1 MKLTPLAKAL
11 LFLIGLGL
19 VGTAIYKFVPPEKLP
34 WNRPKATAPESTS
47 DSTASTSTREGEKRS
62 QNKDSTPDRTSTGP
76 WIEIPGGIFS
86 SGQNQESVDVSAFQ
100 IGRTEVTNGEYEAFL
115 AQCGAGSSCGPR
127 DVPNYWDDE
136 AYLDSHR
143 NNPVVFV
150 SWGDANAYCK
160 WSGGRLPRIT
170 EWEKAA
176 RGTDGREFPTGSTLD
191 RKAVNILGSDH
202 DKKDAAA
209 KKIPTWAVDDEAYAR
224 DVSPYGVQG
233 MAGNVSEWTA
243 STSPDEPDYRLAAG
257 GSWDSW
263 DLNDGR
269 THFRLGKSP
278 TDRSSS
284 LGFRCARSK

>member
-19 VGTAIYKFVPPEKLP
+19 VGTAIYKFVPKDKLP
-34 WNRPKATAPESTS
+34 WNRPKATPADDGSTTSTS
-47 DSTASTSTREGEKRS
+47 ATSNDGNTRSQTSTSTHASNE
-62 QNKDSTPDRTSTGP
+62 P

-86 SGQNQESVDVSAFQ
+86 SGQNQESVDVSTFR
-100 IGRTEVTNGEYEAFL
+100 IGRTEVTNGEYEKFL
-115 AQCGAGSSCGPR
+115 GECAAGSNCGPR
-127 DVPNYWDDE
+127 EVPNYWDDE

-150 SWGDANAYCK
+150 SWGDAKAYCK
-160 WSGGRLPRIT
+160 WAGGRLPTIA

-176 RGTDGREFPTGSTLD
+176 RGTDGREFPTGATID
-191 RKAVNILGSDH
+191 PAAVNILGSNH
-202 DKKDAAA
+202 DKNNAA
-209 KKIPTWAVDDEAYAR
+209 KKIPTWAIDDEAYAR
-224 DVSPYGVQG
+224 DASPYGVLG
-233 MAGNVSEWTA
+233 LAGNVSEWT
-243 STSPDEPDYRLAAG
+243 STNSPDEPDNYLAAG

-269 THFRLGKSP
+269 THHRLAISP

-284 LGFRCARSK
+284 LGFRCAKSK

>member
-34 WNRPKATAPESTS
+34 WNRPKTAPTENGSATPSATTPNRSNTPGETS
-47 DSTASTSTREGEKRS
+47 SSTR
-62 QNKDSTPDRTSTGP
+62 TSNEP

-86 SGQNQESVDVSAFQ
+86 SGQNQESVDVSAFK

-115 AQCGAGSSCGPR
+115 AQCAAGSNCGPR
-127 DVPNYWDDE
+127 ELPNYWDDE

-143 NNPVVFV
+143 SNPVVFV

-160 WSGGRLPRIT
+160 WSGGRLPTIA

-176 RGTDGREFPTGSTLD
+176 RGTDGRDFPTGSTLGPD
-191 RKAVNILGSDH
+191 AANILGSDH
-202 DKKDAAA
+202 DKKDAAP
-209 KKIPTWAVDDEAYAR
+209 KKIPTWAVDDDAYTR
-224 DVSPYGVQG
+224 DASPYGVLG

-269 THFRLGKSP
+269 TYSRLPKSP

-284 LGFRCARSK
+284 LGFRCAHSK

>member
-19 VGTAIYKFVPPEKLP
+19 VGTAIYKFVPAEKLP
-34 WNRPKATAPESTS
+34 WNRPKAAPDGSPATTATS
-47 DSTASTSTREGEKRS
+47 ANERNAPGATSEPIQASTE
-62 QNKDSTPDRTSTGP
+62 P

-86 SGQNQESVDVSAFQ
+86 SGQNQESVDVATFKIQ
-100 IGRTEVTNGEYEAFL
+100 RTEVTNGEYEGFL
-115 AQCGAGSSCGPR
+115 AKCETGSTCGPR
-127 DVPNYWDDE
+127 ELPNYWDDD

-160 WSGGRLPRIT
+160 WAGGRLPTIDQ
-170 EWEKAA
+170 WEKAA
-176 RGTDGREFPTGSTLD
+176 RGTDGREFPSGATIDPG
-191 RKAVNILGSDH
+191 AVNILGADH

-209 KKIPTWAVDDEAYAR
+209 KKIPTWAVDDDTYAR
-224 DVSPYGVQG
+224 DASPYGVLG

-243 STSPDEPDYRLAAG
+243 SSSPDEPDLRLAAG

-263 DLNDGR
+263 ELSDGR
-269 THFRLGKSP
+269 THFRLAKSP

-284 LGFRCARSK
+284 LGFRCAKSN

>member
-19 VGTAIYKFVPPEKLP
+19 VGTAVYKFVPKDKLP
-34 WNRPKATAPESTS
+34 WNRPKTAPAENGSTTS
-47 DSTASTSTREGEKRS
+47 STATTNETNSPGQTSASTRSSSE
-62 QNKDSTPDRTSTGP
+62 P

-86 SGQNQESVDVSAFQ
+86 SGQNQESVDVSAFK
-100 IGRTEVTNGEYEAFL
+100 IRRTEVTNAEYEAFL
-115 AQCGAGSSCGPR
+115 AECAAGSSCGPR
-127 DVPNYWDDE
+127 ERPNYWDDE

-160 WSGGRLPRIT
+160 WARGRLPTIA

-176 RGTDGREFPTGSTLD
+176 RGTDGREFPTGATIDST
-191 RKAVNILGSDH
+191 AVNILGSDH
-202 DKKDAAA
+202 DKKDTAA
-209 KKIPTWAVDDEAYAR
+209 KKIPTWAVDDDAYAR
-224 DVSPYGVQG
+224 DVSPYGVLG

-243 STSPDEPDYRLAAG
+243 STNPEEPDYRLAAG

-284 LGFRCARSK
+284 LGFRCAQSK

>member
-19 VGTAIYKFVPPEKLP
+19 VGTAIYKFVPKEKLP
-34 WNRPKATAPESTS
+34 WNRPKTAATENGSETPSPSTS
-47 DSTASTSTREGEKRS
+47 NEANTPGTTSTATRASSE
-62 QNKDSTPDRTSTGP
+62 P

-86 SGQNQESVDVSAFQ
+86 SGQNQESVDVSAFK
-100 IGRTEVTNGEYEAFL
+100 IRRTEVTNGEYEAFL
-115 AQCGAGSSCGPR
+115 AECAAGSSCGPR
-127 DVPNYWDDE
+127 EVPNYWEDE

-160 WSGGRLPRIT
+160 WSGGRLPTIA

-176 RGTDGREFPTGSTLD
+176 RGTDGREFPTGATID
-191 RKAVNILGSDH
+191 AKAVNILGADH
-202 DKKDAAA
+202 DKKDQAA

-224 DVSPYGVQG
+224 DASPYGVLG

-269 THFRLGKSP
+269 TYSRLPKSP

-284 LGFRCARSK
+284 LGFRCAQSK

>member
-19 VGTAIYKFVPPEKLP
+19 VGTAIYKFVPKEKLP
-34 WNRPKATAPESTS
+34 WNRPKTAATENGSETPSPSTS
-47 DSTASTSTREGEKRS
+47 NENNTPGETSTSTRASSE
-62 QNKDSTPDRTSTGP
+62 P

-86 SGQNQESVDVSAFQ
+86 SGQNQESVDVSAFK
-100 IGRTEVTNGEYEAFL
+100 IRRTEVTNGEYEAFL
-115 AQCGAGSSCGPR
+115 AECAAGSSCGPR
-127 DVPNYWDDE
+127 EVPNYWEDE

-160 WSGGRLPRIT
+160 WSGGRLPTIA

-176 RGTDGREFPTGSTLD
+176 RGTDGREFPTGATID
-191 RKAVNILGSDH
+191 AKAVNILGADH
-202 DKKDAAA
+202 DKKDQAA

-224 DVSPYGVQG
+224 DASPYGVLG

-269 THFRLGKSP
+269 TYSRLPKSP

-284 LGFRCARSK
+284 LGFRCAQSK

>member
-34 WNRPKATAPESTS
+34 WNRPKAAPAENGSTTPESTTANRS
-47 DSTASTSTREGEKRS
+47 NTPGETSSSTRASTE
-62 QNKDSTPDRTSTGP
+62 P

-86 SGQNQESVDVSAFQ
+86 SGQNQESVDVSAFK

-115 AQCGAGSSCGPR
+115 AQCAAGSSCGPR
-127 DVPNYWDDE
+127 ELPNYWDDE
-136 AYLDSHR
+136 GYLDSHR

-150 SWGDANAYCK
+150 SWGDAKAYCR
-160 WSGGRLPRIT
+160 WAGGRLPTIA

-176 RGTDGREFPTGSTLD
+176 RGTDGREFPTGATIDST
-191 RKAVNILGSDH
+191 AVNILGADH

-209 KKIPTWAVDDEAYAR
+209 KKIPTWAVDDENYAR
-224 DVSPYGVQG
+224 DVNPYGVLG
-233 MAGNVSEWTA
+233 MAGNVSEWT
-243 STSPDEPDYRLAAG
+243 STNSPDEPDNYLAAG

-284 LGFRCARSK
+284 LGFRCAHSK

>member
-19 VGTAIYKFVPPEKLP
+19 VGTAIYKFVPKEKLP
-34 WNRPKATAPESTS
+34 WNRPKTAATGNGSETPSPSTS
-47 DSTASTSTREGEKRS
+47 NENNTPGETSTSTRASSE
-62 QNKDSTPDRTSTGP
+62 P

-86 SGQNQESVDVSAFQ
+86 SGQNQESVDVSAFK
-100 IGRTEVTNGEYEAFL
+100 IRRTEVTNGEYEAFL
-115 AQCGAGSSCGPR
+115 AECAAGSSCGPR
-127 DVPNYWDDE
+127 EVPNYWEDE

-160 WSGGRLPRIT
+160 WSGGRLPTIA

-176 RGTDGREFPTGSTLD
+176 RGTDGREFPTGATID
-191 RKAVNILGSDH
+191 AKAVNILGADH
-202 DKKDAAA
+202 DKKDQAA

-224 DVSPYGVQG
+224 DASPYGVLG

-269 THFRLGKSP
+269 TYSRLPKSP

-284 LGFRCARSK
+284 LGFRCAQSK

>member
-19 VGTAIYKFVPPEKLP
+19 VGTAIFKFVPKEKLP
-34 WNRPKATAPESTS
+34 WNRPKTATAEDGPATPSASTS
-47 DSTASTSTREGEKRS
+47 NEANTPGTTSTASRGSNE
-62 QNKDSTPDRTSTGP
+62 P

-86 SGQNQESVDVSAFQ
+86 SGQNQESVDVSSFK
-100 IGRTEVTNGEYEAFL
+100 IRRTEVTNAEYEAFL
-115 AQCGAGSSCGPR
+115 AECEAGSSCGPR
-127 DVPNYWDDE
+127 EVPNYWDDE

-160 WSGGRLPRIT
+160 WSKGRLPTIA

-176 RGTDGREFPTGSTLD
+176 RGTDGREFPTGATID
-191 RKAVNILGSDH
+191 AKAVNILGADH
-202 DKKDAAA
+202 DKKDQAA

-224 DVSPYGVQG
+224 DASPYGVLG

-269 THFRLGKSP
+269 TYARLPKSP

-284 LGFRCARSK
+284 LGFRCAQSK

>member
-19 VGTAIYKFVPPEKLP
+19 VGTAVYKFVPAEKLP
-34 WNRPKATAPESTS
+34 WNRPKAAPTEGGPTATATTSNESNAPGT
-47 DSTASTSTREGEKRS
+47 TSTP
-62 QNKDSTPDRTSTGP
+62 NRTSSEP

-86 SGQNQESVDVSAFQ
+86 SGQNQESVEVATFKIQ
-100 IGRTEVTNGEYEAFL
+100 RTEVTNGEYEGFL
-115 AQCGAGSSCGPR
+115 AKCEAGSTCGPR
-127 DVPNYWDDE
+127 ELPNYWDDD

-160 WSGGRLPRIT
+160 WSGGRLPTIDQ
-170 EWEKAA
+170 WEKAA
-176 RGTDGREFPTGSTLD
+176 RGTDGREFPTGATID
-191 RKAVNILGSDH
+191 PTAVNILGADH

-209 KKIPTWAVDDEAYAR
+209 KKIPTWAVDDDAYAR
-224 DVSPYGVQG
+224 DASPYGVLG

-243 STSPDEPDYRLAAG
+243 SASPDEPDLRLAAG

-263 DLNDGR
+263 ELSDGR
-269 THFRLGKSP
+269 THFRLAKSP

-284 LGFRCARSK
+284 LGFRCVRSK